1 MNQLK
6 PIADDQTVTMMRRVA
21 FSSGH
26 RYWIPVFSDQQN
38 RSLFGKW
45 ASPFNH
51 GHNYVLYISV
61 SGRVEPATGMVVN
74 IKVIDEIIQRLIVN
88 EFDGKSI
95 NDEIEFFRDKS
106 SSLENIIDYIWK
118 QLAQPQVLPPSTQL
132 MSIRLD
138 ETPLLYAEKN
148 INSMTTLTRIYEFA
162 AAHRLDA
169 PSLSPAENI
178 ALFGKCN
185 NPAGHGHNYLLE
197 VTVQGVPDPQTG
209 MLVDIEALDRTVH
222 ELVVDRYDHKNLNS
236 DIPEF
241 TNMNTTSEIVTQTI
255 FSRLAGQVPAKLHRV
270 RLHET
275 ARNIFEVNAE

>member
-1 MNQLK
+1 
-6 PIADDQTVTMMRRVA
+6 
-21 FSSGH
+21 
-26 RYWIPVFSDQQN
+26 
-38 RSLFGKW
+38 
-45 ASPFNH
+45 
-51 GHNYVLYISV
+51 
-61 SGRVEPATGMVVN
+61 
-74 IKVIDEIIQRLIVN
+74 
-88 EFDGKSI
+88 
-95 NDEIEFFRDKS
+95 
-106 SSLENIIDYIWK
+106 
-118 QLAQPQVLPPSTQL
+118 
-132 MSIRLD
+132 
-138 ETPLLYAEKN
+138 
-148 INSMTTLTRIYEFA
+148 MTTLTRIYEFA